1 MFQAGN
7 KYGKGR
13 PKLSLTKPE
22 LLLPLVFQ
30 RRGINWASDFCSLY
44 RKFKAGTLSAV
55 EQKKWPTYMALLPYL
70 CTKVQLKE
78 IEDKEASAIIQ
89 KGANADQTARLLK
102 ALEGESNGPTSKG

>member
-30 RRGINWASDFCSLY
+30 RRGINWASDFCGLY
-44 RKFKAGTLSAV
+44 RKWKANKLDKEGKQKLS
-55 EQKKWPTYMALLPYL
+55 TYLQLMPYL

-78 IEDKEASAIIQ
+78 IEDKAAYSGAQSEA
-89 KGANADQTARLLK
+89 NTDQTARLLK
-102 ALEGESNGPTSKG
+102 ALENESK